1 MLASTSVLA
10 QNPPPS
16 GGDPPFV
23 PPAVN
28 RATLNDL
35 YKSTGGPQ
43 WKVSTGWGTDS
54 DYCTWYGVTCVYT
67 NHNITTHIRL
77 AQNNLVGTIPDNIG
91 DLADL
96 KVIDLSGNAIS
107 GTIPESLSKFFFYN
121 IKISNPAPP
130 CPHIANRPSF
140 CFCCTCFPRCLPFAG
155 TISTMVDINFSGNKL
170 TGPLPEYIYNQK
182 VNVTYPIG
190 TTLRS
195 INLEY
200 NSITGPIPETW
211 FGPPKVGTFPPP
223 NNLQVVNMRYNQITG
238 DIPTSISTAFKLDTL
253 LLSYNKMSGNI
264 TDTLLDTWLGTR
276 KYCDLSGNS
285 WGTVSPAV
293 SKTCNM

>member
-1 MLASTSVLA
+1 MKIATALTLLASTSVLA
-10 QNPPPS
+10 QNPTPS

-107 GTIPESLSKFFFYN
+107 GTIPESLS
-121 IKISNPAPP
+121 
-130 CPHIANRPSF
+130 
-140 CFCCTCFPRCLPFAG
+140 

-211 FGPPKVGTFPPP
+211 FGPPKVGAFPPP

-293 SKTCNM
+293 AKTCNM

>member
-1 MLASTSVLA
+1 MKIATALTLLASTSVLA
-10 QNPPPS
+10 QNPTPS

-107 GTIPESLSKFFFYN
+107 GTIPESLSKLFFI
-121 IKISNPAPP
+121 IK
-130 CPHIANRPSF
+130 CVQLPHTHS
-140 CFCCTCFPRCLPFAG
+140 
-155 TISTMVDINFSGNKL
+155 S
-170 TGPLPEYIYNQK
+170 PLP
-182 VNVTYPIG
+182 
-190 TTLRS
+190 R
-195 INLEY
+195 
-200 NSITGPIPETW
+200 
-211 FGPPKVGTFPPP
+211 
-223 NNLQVVNMRYNQITG
+223 
-238 DIPTSISTAFKLDTL
+238 AFTL
-253 LLSYNKMSGNI
+253 L
-264 TDTLLDTWLGTR
+264 TDLLPVLAIPSLCRHYFYHGGHQFQWQ
-276 KYCDLSGNS
+276 
-285 WGTVSPAV
+285 
-293 SKTCNM
+293 

>member
-1 MLASTSVLA
+1 MRIRETVESAKEVLIFRSQKCVLLFGKKFVGYLNNGSVPAWIFILRRKIAGLQRSVTTAAAAAKMRTTIILTTPKMLAAAALTLLASTSVLA

-107 GTIPESLSKFFFYN
+107 GTIPESLSKFFF
-121 IKISNPAPP
+121 
-130 CPHIANRPSF
+130 F
-140 CFCCTCFPRCLPFAG
+140 
-155 TISTMVDINFSGNKL
+155 TI
-170 TGPLPEYIYNQK
+170 
-182 VNVTYPIG
+182 
-190 TTLRS
+190 
-195 INLEY
+195 
-200 NSITGPIPETW
+200 
-211 FGPPKVGTFPPP
+211 
-223 NNLQVVNMRYNQITG
+223 
-238 DIPTSISTAFKLDTL
+238 
-253 LLSYNKMSGNI
+253 
-264 TDTLLDTWLGTR
+264 
-276 KYCDLSGNS
+276 
-285 WGTVSPAV
+285 
-293 SKTCNM
+293 